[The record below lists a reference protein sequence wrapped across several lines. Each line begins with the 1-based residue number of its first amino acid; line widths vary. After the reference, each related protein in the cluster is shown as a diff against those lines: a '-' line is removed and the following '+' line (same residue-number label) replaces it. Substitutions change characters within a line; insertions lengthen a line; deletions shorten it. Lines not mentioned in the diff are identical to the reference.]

1 MQMWTNLF
9 EMIADVRKHI
19 QNTGQSVETADDPM
33 IRAMGYRSKDREWF
47 IKLTDVRMSS
57 LPPLNQEQHMIVERF
72 RTPDGRKAILGA

>member
-1 MQMWTNLF
+1 MWTNLF
-9 EMIADVRKHI
+9 EMIADVQKYI
-19 QNTGQSVETADDPM
+19 QNTGQSVETADDPL

-47 IKLTDVRMSS
+47 IKLTDVRASS